1 MDGLNDTTS
10 VISLTGY
17 NFNNTAVNISQQPEN
32 WSWVEAVYY
41 SMISLTTVGF
51 GDYYLGEPNDPRQ
64 VSGYLSLN

>member
-1 MDGLNDTTS
+1 MDGLNDTIS

-17 NFNNTAVNISQQPEN
+17 NFNSTAENISLQPEN

-51 GDYYLGEPNDPRQ
+51 GDFNLGKPDDPRQ
-64 VSGYLSLN
+64 VDKS

>member
-1 MDGLNDTTS
+1 MDKLNGTTS

-17 NFNNTAVNISQQPEN
+17 NFNNTAVNISILPEN

-51 GDYYLGEPNDPRQ
+51 GDFNLGKPDDPRQ
-64 VSGYLSLN
+64 VGKS